1 MMVEMMVEMMAEQ
14 MRTERTIEMI
24 AEETAIAAQRTID
37 ITAEPIQKT
46 PPTPHHLDSSVS
58 QSAGTQR

>member
-1 MMVEMMVEMMAEQ
+1 MMVEMMVEEMIEEMVEMMA
-14 MRTERTIEMI
+14 
-24 AEETAIAAQRTID
+24 AA
-37 ITAEPIQKT
+37 IQKT